1 MEFGPSQE
9 QALAVDTACAI
20 EALLPCLSESRID
33 WFGDTLR
40 HCGRSAR
47 SFQRH

>member
-1 MEFGPSQE
+1 MEVGPSKG
-9 QALAVDTACAI
+9 QALVVDTAYTV

-40 HCGRSAR
+40 RGGRSAR
-47 SFQRH
+47 GLQRH